1 MFSTDM
7 LTWKVEFAKYAVKTI
22 EFSCKTKR
30 KKIIL
35 ILLTNLFC
43 YRGLRIVHD
52 LNLESSIRG
61 SSRLFTSTPAPPQ
74 QRLTTA
80 TSNETSTTSFGFSRV
95 LEDFAGM

>member
-1 MFSTDM
+1 
-7 LTWKVEFAKYAVKTI
+7 
-22 EFSCKTKR
+22 
-30 KKIIL
+30 
-35 ILLTNLFC
+35 
-43 YRGLRIVHD
+43 VHD

-95 LEDFAGM
+95 LEDFAETNL